1 MALSV
6 NSSSNPCTS
15 NLRQGAGC
23 QENSFWQS
31 RKRAS
36 IGSWRFPMDEI
47 RNRLLACFSA
57 VFPLLSPS
65 ELESAESSQIPA
77 WDSVASVTLFAT
89 IEEEF
94 ATEIDVNNMAEL

>member
-1 MALSV
+1 
-6 NSSSNPCTS
+6 
-15 NLRQGAGC
+15 
-23 QENSFWQS
+23 
-31 RKRAS
+31 
-36 IGSWRFPMDEI
+36 MDEI

-65 ELESAESSQIPA
+65 ELESAESSQLPA

-94 ATEIDVNNMAEL
+94 ATEIDVNNMAELLSFKKLEEYLRERSDHRPLGE